1 MLPDDPAMAARRVEV
16 ELLSHEVAETGGIQ
30 VGARADDT
38 VTRETA
44 QLPGHVCQDVH
55 WNV

>member
-30 VGARADDT
+30 VGAGADDT
-38 VTRETA
+38 VTWETA